1 MKSWKAIVGITAVF
15 LLGVL
20 AGGLLTAG
28 IIRHRF
34 RHRGD
39 VIVRRLSSKLD
50 LDETQR
56 EQLRV
61 IVTDAEEQIRVLR
74 QQVQPQ
80 VETVLTQAEAKV
92 RLILTPDQIEKFNKI
107 VAERHAKWRTD
118 APPPPP
124 PSQ

>member
-1 MKSWKAIVGITAVF
+1 MKSWKAIVGITTVF

-34 RHRGD
+34 RHQGD
-39 VIVRRLSSKLD
+39 VIVQRLSWKLG

-56 EQLRV
+56 DELRV
-61 IVTDAEEQIRVLR
+61 IVTDAEEQVRVLR

-80 VETVLTQAEAKV
+80 METVLTQAEAKV

-107 VAERHAKWRTD
+107 VAERHTKWK
-118 APPPPP
+118 AEGI
-124 PSQ
+124 PSP